1 MQQGDM
7 LTAMALSPPD
17 ALHES
22 SMFEAEDLT
31 VYFPAGR
38 SGLFDRKYVHAVDG
52 VSFLIREGEVFGL
65 VGESG
70 SGKTTI
76 GRVLCRLTS
85 PTSGTVLFEGKDITR
100 LRGESLKKYRR
111 QVQMIFQDPY
121 ESLNPY
127 STVLDAVTFPM
138 RVQGLIEN
146 RNRATRDCEELLD
159 RVGLRRHD
167 VMNKYPH
174 ELSGGE
180 RQRVSIARA
189 LAVRPRFIVADEPVS
204 MLDISIQAGILNL
217 MMDLKKEYG
226 LTYMLITHD
235 LRVTHYMSDRIAVM
249 YLGKL
254 VELAPGEELMK
265 HQFHPYSQLLVS
277 SAASFEL
284 GGERKETWSGK
295 GEIPS
300 AIDPPSGCRFH
311 PRCPFRV
318 EECDQEEPQL
328 RMIRPNHYLS
338 CFNPQ

>member
-1 MQQGDM
+1 MQQGDIV
-7 LTAMALSPPD
+7 TAMALSPPD

-22 SMFEAEDLT
+22 SMFKAEDLT
-31 VYFPAGR
+31 VFFPAGR
-38 SGLFDRKYVHAVDG
+38 SGLFARKYVHAVDG

-76 GRVLCRLTS
+76 GRALCRLTS
-85 PTSGTVLFEGKDITR
+85 PTSGTVLFEGKDITK
-100 LRGESLKKYRR
+100 LRGQSLKKYRR

-127 STVLDAVTFPM
+127 STVFDAVAFPM

-146 RNRATRDCEELLD
+146 KNRATRECEELLD

-235 LRVTHYMSDRIAVM
+235 LRVTQYMSDRIAVM

-254 VELAPGEELMK
+254 VELAPSEELMR

-300 AIDPPSGCRFH
+300 SIDPPSGCRFH

-318 EECDQEEPQL
+318 EECDREEPKL
-328 RMIRPNHYLS
+328 RIIRPDHYLS